1 VDFSREF
8 QIPELDEK
16 GKEVW
21 LTNKVRDCI
30 ISAGVG
36 RPRTINLCDSDV
48 FPPSLDDFDKD
59 EDTTRPRLFLVYASI
74 CQLLGDIV
82 ESCLRPQ
89 QQPNQHH
96 KSLEN
101 ALYRWVKQDF
111 RNITTLIPGSS
122 LQYTLEA
129 RQIMLTYFANL
140 IILDRTPTSDGVPS
154 ARSLVASSFISGIY
168 KEFLSRDELSRLGP
182 LFAFHA
188 LCAGLALIPAIRFP
202 IVRGTAIE
210 ELQTLINSLRLLS
223 KQWCS
228 AFGALRALQRL
239 GGEISQ
245 QPNREDPVPVLKE
258 EMVPFFEDFGKGL
271 CRQWNVFFGG
281 EEMAVTGMVPQGM
294 LNNLALETELPSL
307 GHAGTGTATVD
318 VLLQSAGKTDFGGLD
333 LLSGNWEGVGFDWS
347 GSWLLDNVIS
357 HIN

>member
-1 VDFSREF
+1 M
-8 QIPELDEK
+8 
-16 GKEVW
+16 
-21 LTNKVRDCI
+21 
-30 ISAGVG
+30 
-36 RPRTINLCDSDV
+36 
-48 FPPSLDDFDKD
+48 DDFDKG
-59 EDTTRPRLFLVYASI
+59 EDTTNQLFLVYASI

-82 ESCLRPQ
+82 EGCLRPQ
-89 QQPNQHH
+89 QQPNQNH

-111 RNITTLIPGSS
+111 RSITSLSPGSS
-122 LQYTLEA
+122 SQYTLEA

-154 ARSLVASSFISGIY
+154 ARSFVASSFISGIY
-168 KEFLSRDELSRLGP
+168 KEFISRDELCRLGP
-182 LFAFHA
+182 VFAFYA
-188 LCAGLALIPAIRFP
+188 LCAGLALIPGIRFP
-202 IVRGTAIE
+202 TLRETAIE
-210 ELQTLINSLRLLS
+210 ELRTLIDSLKGLS
-223 KQWCS
+223 RQWGS

-245 QPNREDPVPVLKE
+245 MPTRGDPVPVLRE

-281 EEMAVTGMVPQGM
+281 EEMVVTGMVPQGV
-294 LNNLALETELPSL
+294 LNNLGFETELPSL
-307 GHAGTGTATVD
+307 GHAGTGTGTED
-318 VLLQSAGKTDFGGLD
+318 VLPPSAGETDFGDLD

-347 GSWLLDNVIS
+347 GSWLLDDVIS